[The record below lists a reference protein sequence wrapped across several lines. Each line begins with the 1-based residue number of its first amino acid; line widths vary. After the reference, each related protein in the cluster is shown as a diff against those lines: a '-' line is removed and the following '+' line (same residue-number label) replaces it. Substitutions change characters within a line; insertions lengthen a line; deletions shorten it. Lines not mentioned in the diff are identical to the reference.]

1 MKFLNKSEIAG
12 LLWTMV
18 HGESGGI
25 ISQDLLYIIG
35 EDKQQ
40 SWINQIVLS
49 ASDPDARKGT
59 STRNPQRCTV
69 VKKSKSG
76 GYKLCLWIY
85 WVWTDCGADC

>member
-1 MKFLNKSEIAG
+1 
-12 LLWTMV
+12 MV
-18 HGESGGI
+18 HGASGGI

-59 STRNPQRCTV
+59 V
-69 VKKSKSG
+69 V
-76 GYKLCLWIY
+76 
-85 WVWTDCGADC
+85 DN

>member
-1 MKFLNKSEIAG
+1 
-12 LLWTMV
+12 MV
-18 HGESGGI
+18 HGASGGI

-69 VKKSKSG
+69 VEKSKSS

-85 WVWTDCGADC
+85 WVWTDCGGDG